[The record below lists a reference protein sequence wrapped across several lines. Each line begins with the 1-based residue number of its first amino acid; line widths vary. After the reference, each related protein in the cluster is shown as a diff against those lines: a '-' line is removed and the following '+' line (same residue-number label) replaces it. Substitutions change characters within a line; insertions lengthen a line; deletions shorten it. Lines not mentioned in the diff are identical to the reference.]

1 MSFLWRLSWIS
12 ACLVETGSGLVL
24 GPSLREA
31 EGADDAEEAAKE
43 AEGAAEVATA
53 VTVDGCDGAAGEM
66 ES

>member
-31 EGADDAEEAAKE
+31 EGADDAEEA
-43 AEGAAEVATA
+43 EGAAEVATA
-53 VTVDGCDGAAGEM
+53 VTVDDCDGVAGEM